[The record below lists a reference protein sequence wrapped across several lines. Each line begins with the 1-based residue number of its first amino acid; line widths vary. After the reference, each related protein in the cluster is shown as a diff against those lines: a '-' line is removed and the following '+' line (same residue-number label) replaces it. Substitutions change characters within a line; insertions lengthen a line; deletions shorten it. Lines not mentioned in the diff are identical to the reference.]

1 MPLPEVAFLPGRTA
15 RPSRAGFELDG
26 TLLAPERWRE
36 NLIWLHGVDLYNHG
50 FAWEAHEAWEQI
62 WAASPDPLQKRFLQS
77 LIQAAASALK
87 RALDE
92 RSGSRRLAQRAC
104 DGLDALSSELSPNF
118 MGLDHAR
125 FCARFRAFGASAEAR
140 FDDRPRLRLQ

>member
-1 MPLPEVAFLPGRTA
+1 MNQPPYDERYL
-15 RPSRAGFELDG
+15 AGVRHFNDCE
-26 TLLAPERWRE
+26 
-36 NLIWLHGVDLYNHG
+36 
-50 FAWEAHEAWEQI
+50 FFEAHEAWEQI

-104 DGLDALSSELSPNF
+104 DGLDALSSELPSNF